1 MRTPTYQSLASMQ
14 RADGRAE
21 AEAMARD
28 IARNV
33 HTPGPARHGRPFR
46 HPVTGEWVTLR

>member
-1 MRTPTYQSLASMQ
+1 MRTPLYQSPASMQ

-28 IARNV
+28 IARNMR
-33 HTPGPARHGRPFR
+33 PLRPARHGVPFR
-46 HPVTGEWVTLR
+46 HPVTGEWCVRR